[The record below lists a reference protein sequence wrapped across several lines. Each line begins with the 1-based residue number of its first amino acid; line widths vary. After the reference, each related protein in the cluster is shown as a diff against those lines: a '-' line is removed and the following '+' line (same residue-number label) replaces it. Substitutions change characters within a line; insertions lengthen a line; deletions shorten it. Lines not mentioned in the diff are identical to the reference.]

1 MSINIH
7 SYLRTRCLAV
17 DNQLSSEKLLGI
29 GSFVDTA
36 MGLHANWKPLLKELY
51 GESFIKS
58 LPTEES
64 GEESYQKKCQVL
76 LIDFLPMIFGKS
88 KAIKTGEH
96 FLNFVF
102 KFIRTF
108 FDQGGDTCV
117 ILIDQLQLVPL
128 AKGSYQSCTQ
138 FEYTS
143 TNSAHLGLAPT
154 QSERDK
160 YAKPLSESELGLS
173 ADKGSRTVMSHG
185 PLIHQ
190 EWHRVMANR

>member
-1 MSINIH
+1 MPMLAPAMRNPKKF
-7 SYLRTRCLAV
+7 LELGAV
-17 DNQLSSEKLLGI
+17 DTEP
-29 GSFVDTA
+29 
-36 MGLHANWKPLLKELY
+36 MGLHANWKPLLRELY

-64 GEESYQKKCQVL
+64 DEESYQKNCQVL

-128 AKGSYQSCTQ
+128 AKG
-138 FEYTS
+138 
-143 TNSAHLGLAPT
+143 
-154 QSERDK
+154 
-160 YAKPLSESELGLS
+160 
-173 ADKGSRTVMSHG
+173 
-185 PLIHQ
+185 
-190 EWHRVMANR
+190 